1 MDLFKH
7 TLFINLK
14 HRTDRLEHVLNEFK
28 KMGIETAERFE
39 AIKTITGNVGC
50 SLSHIRCIEI
60 AKERDYPHVF
70 ICEDDITFTNPQL
83 LLENMQKFNAIQTNW
98 DMLVIGG
105 NTGPPFQKIEDFYI
119 RVFNVQTTTGYIIQ
133 KHYYDTLLNNFKFG
147 MNKLIREPEN
157 KKQYAIDMYW
167 KHLQQRDQWYM
178 IIPLTVVQYYDYSDI
193 EQAVVSYE
201 GLMLDLEKKE
211 LIEMMRRKQEEE
223 YQKQQFF
230 SMFPK
235 K

>member
-7 TLFINLK
+7 TLFINLQ

-28 KMGIETAERFE
+28 KMGIETAERFN

-83 LLENMQKFNAIQTNW
+83 LLENMQKFNNIQTNW
-98 DMLVIGG
+98 DMLIIGG
-105 NTGPPFQKIEDFYI
+105 NTGPPFQQISDFYI
-119 RVFNVQTTTGYIIQ
+119 RVFNVQTTTGYIVK
-133 KHYYDTLLNNFKFG
+133 KHYYETLLNNFKDG
-147 MNKLIREPEN
+147 MNKLIREPSN

-211 LIEMMRRKQEEE
+211 LIEMLRRKQEEE
-223 YQKQQFF
+223 NQRQQIF
-230 SMFPK
+230 SMFK
-235 K
+235 KM

>member
-1 MDLFKH
+1 MDLFKY
-7 TLFINLK
+7 TLFINLQ

-28 KMGIETAERFE
+28 KMGIETAERFN

-60 AKERDYPHVF
+60 AKERDYPYVF

-83 LLENMQKFNAIQTNW
+83 LLDNMQKFNAIQTNW
-98 DMLVIGG
+98 DMLIIGG
-105 NTGPPFQKIEDFYI
+105 NTGPPFQQISDFYI

-133 KHYYDTLLNNFKFG
+133 KHYYDTLLNNFKDG
-147 MNKLIREPEN
+147 MNKLIREPAN

-167 KHLQQRDQWYM
+167 KQLQQRDQWYM
-178 IIPLTVVQYYDYSDI
+178 ITPLTVVQYYDYSDI

-211 LIEMMRRKQEEE
+211 LIEMLRRKQEEE
-223 YQKQQFF
+223 NQKQQFF
-230 SMFPK
+230 SMFK
-235 K
+235 KM

>member
-7 TLFINLK
+7 TLFINLQ

-28 KMGIETAERFE
+28 KMGIETAERFN

-98 DMLVIGG
+98 DMLVVGG
-105 NTGPPFQKIEDFYI
+105 NTGPPFQQIADFYI

-167 KHLQQRDQWYM
+167 KQLQQRDQWYM

-211 LIEMMRRKQEEE
+211 LIEMLRRKQEEE
-223 YQKQQFF
+223 NQKQQFF

>member
-7 TLFINLK
+7 TLFINLQ

-28 KMGIETAERFE
+28 KMGIDTAERFN
-39 AIKTITGNVGC
+39 AIKTIAGNVGC
-50 SLSHIRCIEI
+50 SLSHIKCIEI

-70 ICEDDITFTNPQL
+70 ICEDDITFTNPEL
-83 LLENMQKFNAIQTNW
+83 LLENIRKFYAIETNW

-105 NTGPPFQKIEDFYI
+105 NTGPPFQQITDFYI
-119 RVFNVQTTTGYIIQ
+119 RVFNVQTTTGYIIK
-133 KHYYDTLLNNFKFG
+133 KHYYDTLLNNFKNG
-147 MNKLIREPEN
+147 MYKLIREPEN
-157 KKQYAIDMYW
+157 KKQYAIDIYW
-167 KHLQQRDQWYM
+167 KQLQQQDNWYM

-211 LIEMMRRKQEEE
+211 LIEMLRKKHEEE
-223 YQKQQFF
+223 YQKQHFF
-230 SMFPK
+230 TMFSK